1 MRRYLALVCYALLA
15 LSIGTSGALAQ
26 GHSNLGVRDWLMDI
40 NRSSQSH
47 VFVGTMVIRSARETA
62 SAKIWHFG
70 TGTDQ
75 FERVDLLT
83 GVAQTTF
90 RRNNEVLI
98 FDHGQ
103 KKVFIETR
111 NDLGL
116 FPAVLTQ
123 PGNTVDQ
130 HYVMQSL
137 GHQRIAGQ
145 LASGT
150 ALLATDAWRHSFRI
164 WRSQADGVVLKWQT
178 LATPTGPVLEEVAY
192 SEISVGKASGLSAD
206 AMRQWLQIP
215 PDYQVIRQVSEAV
228 NMAGLGWTA
237 PTGVPGFLPTS
248 VVRAYGPSV
257 YAPERQV
264 PMVHWVFSDGLS
276 SVSFFIE
283 ATTAGNVQPAS
294 VSLGATNCVRR
305 RVGAY
310 WVTAVGEVP
319 LTTMHALIDGIR
331 WK

>member
-130 HYVMQSL
+130 HYVMQ
-137 GHQRIAGQ
+137 
-145 LASGT
+145 
-150 ALLATDAWRHSFRI
+150 
-164 WRSQADGVVLKWQT
+164 
-178 LATPTGPVLEEVAY
+178 
-192 SEISVGKASGLSAD
+192 
-206 AMRQWLQIP
+206 
-215 PDYQVIRQVSEAV
+215 
-228 NMAGLGWTA
+228 
-237 PTGVPGFLPTS
+237 
-248 VVRAYGPSV
+248 
-257 YAPERQV
+257 
-264 PMVHWVFSDGLS
+264 
-276 SVSFFIE
+276 
-283 ATTAGNVQPAS
+283 
-294 VSLGATNCVRR
+294 
-305 RVGAY
+305 
-310 WVTAVGEVP
+310 
-319 LTTMHALIDGIR
+319 
-331 WK
+331 